1 MPLLFHSGQLIRFAV
16 GCKIVLLHGS
26 SGIFNS
32 NFNNMRVASCMLR
45 KTLGWIRNSR
55 SDEKKK
61 GIFKLSLFYLL
72 SLTYLSLCSTYRLLV
87 FRTLKC
93 ATPSNRRFFFPAHFF
108 YTYTSIVSRVGALL
122 HSTLKFIVE
131 TGCWQMAPLRISLP
145 TLIGFWGAK
154 LQLDS
159 ICLPKKKLRGKCLF
173 SAPQALL
180 RESRVGFL

>member
-45 KTLGWIRNSR
+45 KTLGWIRNFR
-55 SDEKKK
+55 SDENK
-61 GIFKLSLFYLL
+61 IYKLSLFYFWWPALL
-72 SLTYLSLCSTYRLLV
+72 TFHFVQLIDCSTV
-87 FRTLKC
+87 H
-93 ATPSNRRFFFPAHFF
+93 SNVPRPQIVVSFSLPTFF
-108 YTYTSIVSRVGALL
+108 YTYSSIVSRVGALL

-131 TGCWQMAPLRISLP
+131 TGCWQMAPLRFSLP

>member
-26 SGIFNS
+26 SGIFKS
-32 NFNNMRVASCMLR
+32 NFNNMRVASMHV
-45 KTLGWIRNSR
+45 
-55 SDEKKK
+55 EKKSRVDHK
-61 GIFKLSLFYLL
+61 FSIWWKKKIYKLSLFYFWWPALL
-72 SLTYLSLCSTYRLLV
+72 TFHFVQLIDCCSTH
-87 FRTLKC
+87 
-93 ATPSNRRFFFPAHFF
+93 SNVPRPKIVVSFSLPTFF
-108 YTYTSIVSRVGALL
+108 YTYSSIVSRVGALL

-131 TGCWQMAPLRISLP
+131 TGCWQMAPLRFSLP

>member
-61 GIFKLSLFYLL
+61 KKSSSCHCSIYLAL
-72 SLTYLSLCSTYRLLV
+72 LT
-87 FRTLKC
+87 F
-93 ATPSNRRFFFPAHFF
+93 HFVQLIDC
-108 YTYTSIVSRVGALL
+108 SIV
-122 HSTLKFIVE
+122 HSNVPRPQIVVSF
-131 TGCWQMAPLRISLP
+131 SLP
-145 TLIGFWGAK
+145 TFFTLT
-154 LQLDS
+154 
-159 ICLPKKKLRGKCLF
+159 LPLF
-173 SAPQALL
+173 HVLGPYYIAPSNSLL
-180 RESRVGFL
+180 KPVADRWRHSDFLYLP

>member
-45 KTLGWIRNSR
+45 KTLGLVRNCR
-55 SDEKKK
+55 SDEKNLQVV
-61 GIFKLSLFYLL
+61 IVLFLMT
-72 SLTYLSLCSTYRLLV
+72 SLTYLSLCSTYRLLYS
-87 FRTLKC
+87 LLIC
-93 ATPSNRRFFFPAHFF
+93 ATPSNCRFFLPAHFF
-108 YTYTSIVSRVGALL
+108 YTYSSIVSRVGALL

-131 TGCWQMAPLRISLP
+131 TGCWQMAPLRFSLP

-159 ICLPKKKLRGKCLF
+159 ICLPKKKLRGSAF
-173 SAPQALL
+173 SRHTIGRRLGIAP
-180 RESRVGFL
+180 R

>member
-45 KTLGWIRNSR
+45 KNSR
-55 SDEKKK
+55 VDQKFSFWWKKDLQVV
-61 GIFKLSLFYLL
+61 IVLFLMT
-72 SLTYLSLCSTYRLLV
+72 SLTYLSLCPTYRLLYS
-87 FRTLKC
+87 LLIC
-93 ATPSNRRFFFPAHFF
+93 ATPSNCHFFLPAHFF
-108 YTYTSIVSRVGALL
+108 YTYSSIVSRVGALL

-131 TGCWQMAPLRISLP
+131 TGCWQMAPLRFSLP